1 MTTIAHKLRHRIDF
15 EQKIAG
21 RDPQTGEMLEEEWV
35 KAWEKV
41 AAAVQPLSARDL
53 IAAKAG
59 QSEATARIVI
69 RYRPGVLP
77 TMRIVHRGEIYSIE
91 GPPLPDADSGL
102 DYLTILVS
110 KGVKD
115 G

>member
-1 MTTIAHKLRHRIDF
+1 MLAGKLRQRIDIQEF
-15 EQKIAG
+15 KPA
-21 RDPQTGEMLEEEWV
+21 RDETTGEFGEPEWV
-35 KAWEKV
+35 DVWARCPASVE
-41 AAAVQPLSARDL
+41 PLSARDV

-91 GPPLPDADSGL
+91 GSPLPDAESGL